1 MVFLSV
7 MDVSNN
13 SITDAAFP
21 ACRFQTTPSQLT
33 PQFQITSP
41 GYLSHGFMLP
51 PAINLKP
58 DFRLTSIFS
67 TFSRAY
73 KTHTFQNPL
82 PSESVRK
89 KMMIF
94 PMGRLSISNAR
105 IFKKARHCSSYAPP
119 WNCKVSCFF
128 KNVFQISCKAYY
140 TSRKRSCTVLS
151 RNFFSWAHKNIP

>member
-89 KMMIF
+89 KNDDF
-94 PMGRLSISNAR
+94 PNGSFEHKQCENFQKSTTLQFI
-105 IFKKARHCSSYAPP
+105 CSTMKLQS
-119 WNCKVSCFF
+119 V
-128 KNVFQISCKAYY
+128 
-140 TSRKRSCTVLS
+140 VL
-151 RNFFSWAHKNIP
+151 F